1 MQLHAPTWSANVPL
15 PEIQLPSKAPIR
27 GAMVPLP
34 ETQLAS
40 DSSLKQTIGQCLL
53 VGMSYVEPVLSPC

>member
-1 MQLHAPTWSANVPL
+1 MELHAPTCRAKVPL